1 MLQYVADPKIALVAQ
16 PSQHPLV
23 VLVPFVFCSQTSAA
37 AAEAV
42 LGQWCASGY
51 PWFRLHPKG
60 RGVVVARQGG
70 VPAFTFVEEY
80 FGELHTG
87 ECCSNATSAS

>member
-1 MLQYVADPKIALVAQ
+1 MLYCCDWRGVLAQ
-16 PSQHPLV
+16 PWPMLAC
-23 VLVPFVFCSQTSAA
+23 PFSSCLRSLQTSAA

-60 RGVVVARQGG
+60 RGVVVVRQGG

-87 ECCSNATSAS
+87 RLLKC

>member
-1 MLQYVADPKIALVAQ
+1 ML
-16 PSQHPLV
+16 
-23 VLVPFVFCSQTSAA
+23 QTSAA

-42 LGQWCASGY
+42 LCQWAASGY

-60 RGVVVARQGG
+60 RGVVVARQEG

-80 FGELHTG
+80 FGQLHTG
-87 ECCSNATSAS
+87 KASRGFRAWVAAGEIEVPKQ

>member
-1 MLQYVADPKIALVAQ
+1 MTAHVHPHAPAATRVVSVAPPNL
-16 PSQHPLV
+16 
-23 VLVPFVFCSQTSAA
+23 QTSAA

-42 LGQWCASGY
+42 LGQFCASGY

-87 ECCSNATSAS
+87 GG

>member
-1 MLQYVADPKIALVAQ
+1 
-16 PSQHPLV
+16 
-23 VLVPFVFCSQTSAA
+23 
-37 AAEAV
+37 V

-87 ECCSNATSAS
+87 KVTLAG